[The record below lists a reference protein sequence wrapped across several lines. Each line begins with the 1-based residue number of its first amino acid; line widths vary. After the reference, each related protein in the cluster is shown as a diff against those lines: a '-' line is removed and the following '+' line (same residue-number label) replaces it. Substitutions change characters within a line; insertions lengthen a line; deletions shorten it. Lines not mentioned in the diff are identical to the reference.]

1 MMSISNAAEALA
13 EVFDLPEEAVPG
25 AARVTVTSG
34 KRVAVENHRGL
45 LSYGE
50 ERIVIRLPR
59 GKLTLSGAGL
69 QLILMSAER
78 LFIGGRIQ
86 ALEWD

>member
-1 MMSISNAAEALA
+1 MKSISNAAEALA
-13 EVFDLPEEAVPG
+13 DAFDLPEEAVPG
-25 AARVTVTSG
+25 AARVIITSG

-59 GKLTLSGAGL
+59 GKLTLTGAGL
-69 QLILMSAER
+69 QLIVMSAER